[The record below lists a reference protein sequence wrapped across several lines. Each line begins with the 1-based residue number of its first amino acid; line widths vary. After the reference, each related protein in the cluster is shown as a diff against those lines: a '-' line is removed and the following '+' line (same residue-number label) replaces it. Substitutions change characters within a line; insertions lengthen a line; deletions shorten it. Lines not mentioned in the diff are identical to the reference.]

1 MPGRRAASGAYSA
14 GVDAGVG
21 TRGPRV
27 SGEGAGLL
35 AGVGAYVIWGFFPL
49 LFPLLKPAGPLE
61 ILAHRII
68 WSMVAVGVVL
78 LALRRPWGWIKDALS
93 GARLP
98 WTLAGSLLIGGNW
111 LTFIWAVNNNHV
123 VESSLGYFINPLVNI
138 VLGVLLFGERMSRG
152 GLIGTILAGL
162 GVVVIAWENWAGL
175 WVSLTLAATFGLYA
189 VVKKR
194 ATLPALEGLF
204 LESGVLSPLAV
215 GYWIF
220 LAATGASTFGVG
232 GEHTALLVLAGVLT
246 ALPLGMFAIAAP
258 RLPLGVVGVLQ
269 YLGPTIQFLLGITVF
284 RQAVSPSYWAGLI
297 LVWCGSATYL
307 WSMFH
312 RTPGSATRRS
322 AAPR

>member
-1 MPGRRAASGAYSA
+1 MQSDP
-14 GVDAGVG
+14 G
-21 TRGPRV
+21 TRGAPRLG
-27 SGEGAGLL
+27 GEATGLL

-61 ILAHRII
+61 ILAHRVL
-68 WSMVAVGVVL
+68 WSMAAVGIVL
-78 LALRRPWGWIKDALS
+78 LLLRRPWGWVRRAL
-93 GARLP
+93 GRGRLG
-98 WTLAGSLLIGGNW
+98 WTLAASLLIGGNW

-138 VLGVLLFGERMSRG
+138 VLGVFLFGERMSRG
-152 GLIGTILAGL
+152 GLIGTILAGI

-204 LESGVLSPLAV
+204 LESGVLSPLAL
-215 GYWIF
+215 GYWTF

-232 GEHTALLVLAGVLT
+232 AQHTGLLVLAGVLT
-246 ALPLGMFAIAAP
+246 ALPLWMFAVAAP

-284 RQAVSPSYWAGLI
+284 GQVVTPSYWLGLI
-297 LVWCGSATYL
+297 LVWCGSAVFL
-307 WSMFH
+307 WSVFN
-312 RTPGSATRRS
+312 RTQRSVTRRS

>member
-1 MPGRRAASGAYSA
+1 MPQVETPASGPA
-14 GVDAGVG
+14 
-21 TRGPRV
+21 PRV
-27 SGEGAGLL
+27 SAEAAGLL
-35 AGVGAYVIWGFFPL
+35 AGIGAYVIWGFFPL

-78 LALRRPWGWIKDALS
+78 LALRRPWGWLREALS
-93 GARLP
+93 RKRLP
-98 WTLAGSLLIGGNW
+98 WMVAGSLLIGANW

-138 VLGVLLFGERMSRG
+138 VLGVLIFGERMSRG
-152 GLIGTILAGL
+152 GLIGTIFAAV

-175 WVSLTLAATFGLYA
+175 WVSLTLAATFGLYG

-204 LESGVLSPLAV
+204 LESGLLSPLAIA
-215 GYWIF
+215 YWVF
-220 LAATGASTFGVG
+220 LALTGASTFGVG
-232 GEHTALLVLAGVLT
+232 AQHTGLLMLAGVLT
-246 ALPLGMFAIAAP
+246 AIPLWMFAIAAP

-284 RQAVSPSYWAGLI
+284 GQVVSPSYWAGLV
-297 LVWCGSATYL
+297 LVWCGSAVYL
-307 WSMFH
+307 WSVFN
-312 RTPGSATRRS
+312 RSQRAVQRRAS
-322 AAPR
+322 APR